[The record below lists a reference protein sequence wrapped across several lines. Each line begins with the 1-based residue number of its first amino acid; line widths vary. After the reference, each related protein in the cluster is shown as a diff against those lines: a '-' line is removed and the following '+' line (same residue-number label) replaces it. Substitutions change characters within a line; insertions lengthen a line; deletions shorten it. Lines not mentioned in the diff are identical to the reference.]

1 MISAPEILNSVDERA
16 ALQRAIAGAARFAGA
31 TSPNP
36 PVGCVLLDE
45 NGAVLAEG
53 FHQKAGAAHAEA
65 AAIAVARERGVVDR
79 IHTVVVTLEP
89 CNHHGRTPPCAGAI
103 LETPARRVV
112 IAVADPNPAV
122 AGGGATRL
130 SAAGLNVVFAEDVP
144 ELCAEYRLAR
154 RLVAPFVKHA
164 LTGLPWVT
172 VKQAVDEAG
181 SMVPPP
187 GRKTFTSRSSLALAH
202 RLRRRADAIL
212 TGSGTV
218 LADNPDFTV
227 RHVADFPGKRRF
239 LALLDRR
246 GRVPQTYIDAARAR
260 GFDVFRAAGLD
271 DALVRLGARGALE
284 VLVEAGP
291 SVTAAVLE
299 AGLADE
305 HVLITRG
312 DPDRIAISH
321 KNAEFDAVKAPGED
335 E

>member
-1 MISAPEILNSVDERA
+1 MISAPEILNSIDERA

-53 FHQKAGAAHAEA
+53 FHQKAGTAHAEA
-65 AAIAVARERGVVDR
+65 AAIAAARHQGVAGR

-172 VKQAVDEAG
+172 VKQAVDETG

-187 GRKTFTSRSSLALAH
+187 GQKTFTSRSSLALAH

-227 RHVADFPGKRRF
+227 RHVADLPGKRRF

-246 GRVPQTYIDAARAR
+246 ERVPQTYIDAARAR
-260 GFDVFRAAGLD
+260 GFDVFRAADLD
-271 DALVRLGARGALE
+271 DALVRLGARGTLE

-321 KNAEFDAVKAPGED
+321 KNAEFDAMKAPGED